1 MKLSEY
7 MRYRNYSRRQLME
20 EGTFRID
27 IDPATLKLG
36 YPFGVYLFVVT
47 LEQRD
52 IFNSDGKLVQVWA
65 ESLDTKHVTIDG
77 P

>member
-52 IFNSDGKLVQVWA
+52 IFNSDGKLVQCRSA
-65 ESLDTKHVTIDG
+65 KPQLYHYDYTIH
-77 P
+77 